1 MQVEILDNDECN
13 RLFGIMTETMMCT
26 SGRFL
31 QILILTFC
39 SSASFFLFSN
49 GRGTCYGDS
58 GGPAIV
64 KQPDGSYVQVLHFVL
79 DIMNMSR

>member
-1 MQVEILDNDECN
+1 MHVGQVSNSSHSANSRIDP
-13 RLFGIMTETMMCT
+13 LFF
-26 SGRFL
+26 SKFYH
-31 QILILTFC
+31 
-39 SSASFFLFSN
+39 FFFFSN